1 VNPGRID
8 AALLALSLDE
18 IEETGGELHRRV
30 AAALRMLGEG
40 RADSAK
46 RGERSARWQVAALA
60 ASTELAAITLGSA
73 LSSQPQVALPRLD
86 EQAATIAA
94 MMYAAPS
101 IPALLARLEQD
112 RRLLTS
118 LARTLEAQFDDEHVT
133 SRGVMTLRELV
144 TAVTVLDPARCA
156 LALEA
161 ALTEEADTEPEE
173 GA

>member
-30 AAALRMLGEG
+30 ASALRMLGEG
-40 RADSAK
+40 RADRAK

-60 ASTELAAITLGSA
+60 ASTELAATTLGA
-73 LSSQPQVALPRLD
+73 TLSGQAQAALPPLD
-86 EQAATIAA
+86 EQAGTIAA
-94 MMYAAPS
+94 MVYAAPS

-118 LARTLEAQFDDEHVT
+118 LARALEAQFDDEYVT
-133 SRGVMTLRELV
+133 FRGAMTLRELV
-144 TAVTVLDPARCA
+144 TAVTILDPARYA

-161 ALTEEADTEPEE
+161 ALTDDAESEPGES
-173 GA
+173 A